1 MRFQTELSRQRAH
14 LLGIAFA
21 KQANQGGYGSPFHEL
36 WEGGYTTNL
45 HHSPEYLR
53 YRAKTMAQA
62 LGIDTEEGA
71 EILGLLP
78 C

>member
-1 MRFQTELSRQRAH
+1 MRFQTEASRQYAH
-14 LLGIAFA
+14 SLGIALA
-21 KQANQGGYGSPFHEL
+21 EQANRGGYGSPYHEL
-36 WEGGYTTNL
+36 WHYGPVANL

-53 YRAKTMAQA
+53 YRAKTMVQA
-62 LGIDTEEGA
+62 LGAETKEGA